1 MSTFNQ
7 IEYQNQYNK
16 DKYDRITI
24 MVPKGNKVVLQ
35 TYAKKLNLSLNAYIN
50 KLLEEKMN

>member
-50 KLLEEKMN
+50 KLLEEKIN